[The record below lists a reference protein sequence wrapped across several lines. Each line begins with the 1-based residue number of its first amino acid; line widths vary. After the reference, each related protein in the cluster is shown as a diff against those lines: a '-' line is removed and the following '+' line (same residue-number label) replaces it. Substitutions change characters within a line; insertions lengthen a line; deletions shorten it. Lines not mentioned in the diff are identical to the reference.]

1 MNRAFSS
8 KWKYFSMAAVTQDM
22 NIQQGNRLANSG
34 SPLICRATVSV
45 LVLVVLG
52 MTGDFEVRWMMG

>member
-1 MNRAFSS
+1 
-8 KWKYFSMAAVTQDM
+8 MAAVTQDM

-34 SPLICRATVSV
+34 SPLICHATKSA